1 MITSTANA
9 RVKDIRSL
17 QRRKERD
24 SRGLAY
30 VEGIRTVLG
39 ALESEWGDVALLL
52 VAPGLLTSDH
62 ALAAVAEAEKR
73 GIERLDLTADV
84 FKSLSNRD
92 GPQGLAA
99 VVRQR
104 WLSLRSLELEDGD
117 TWIAL
122 TAVADPGNLG
132 TILRTADAIGA
143 RGIILVEDSADPWA
157 PTAMRASTGA
167 IFTRHLVRAE
177 WSAFVA
183 WTREQNVTLVGATDD
198 AETPYRGADY
208 GSRTVLLMGSER
220 EGLSK
225 VQRQVCHQL
234 VAIPMRGQVDSLNLG
249 VAASLVLYEILDQRE
264 ASSASGAPETSSAL
278 NVSDSPDVSAV
289 TDVPE
294 VAEVSE

>member
-1 MITSTANA
+1 MITSTTNT
-9 RVKDIRSL
+9 RVRDIRSL

-39 ALESEWGDVALLL
+39 ALESDWGDVALLI
-52 VAPGLLTSDH
+52 VAPDLLKSDR
-62 ALAAVAEAEKR
+62 ALKGIAEAEKR
-73 GIERLDLTADV
+73 GIERLDISAEV
-84 FKSLSNRD
+84 FKTLSNRD
-92 GPQGLAA
+92 GPQGLSA

-104 WLSLRSLELEDGD
+104 WTSLRSLELEDGD

-132 TILRTADAIGA
+132 TILRTADGA
-143 RGIILVEDSADPWA
+143 GASGIILLENSTDPWA
-157 PTAMRASTGA
+157 HSAMRASTGA
-167 IFTRHLVRAE
+167 IFSRHLVRAE
-177 WSAFVA
+177 WPTFLA
-183 WTREQNVTLVGATDD
+183 WAREQTVTLVGAADD
-198 AETPYRGADY
+198 AETPYRGANY
-208 GSRTVLLMGSER
+208 GARTILLLGSER
-220 EGLSK
+220 EGLSTE
-225 VQRQVCHQL
+225 QREACDQL

-264 ASSASGAPETSSAL
+264 ASS
-278 NVSDSPDVSAV
+278 VSDSADSLDVLAV

>member
-1 MITSTANA
+1 MITSTSNT
-9 RVKDIRSL
+9 RVRDIRSL

-24 SRGLAY
+24 ARGLAY
-30 VEGIRTVLG
+30 IEGIRAVLG
-39 ALESEWGDVALLL
+39 ALESDWGDIALMI
-52 VAPGLLTSDH
+52 VAPDLLTSDR
-62 ALAAVAEAEKR
+62 ARQSVAEGEKR
-73 GIERLDLTADV
+73 GIERLDVAGEV

-117 TWIAL
+117 TWVAL

-132 TILRTADAIGA
+132 TILRTADAAGA
-143 RGIILVEDSADPWA
+143 SGIILLENSTDPWA
-157 PTAMRASTGA
+157 HSAMRASTGA

-177 WSAFVA
+177 WPAFVV
-183 WTREQNVTLVGATDD
+183 WTREQNVTLVGATDE

-225 VQRQVCHQL
+225 AQREACHRL

-264 ASSASGAPETSSAL
+264 IPSAPDAPDASA
-278 NVSDSPDVSAV
+278 VPDVC
-289 TDVPE
+289 E
-294 VAEVSE
+294 ISE